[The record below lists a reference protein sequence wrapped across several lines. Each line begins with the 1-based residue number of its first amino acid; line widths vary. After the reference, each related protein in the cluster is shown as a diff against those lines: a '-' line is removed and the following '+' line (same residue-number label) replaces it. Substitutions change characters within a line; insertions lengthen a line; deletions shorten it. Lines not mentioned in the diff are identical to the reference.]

1 MKTVFSEEGEIMVQ
15 LFWAIAA
22 IFGGLSVAGGAF
34 ASHALKEN
42 LSDRALEIF
51 ETGAKYQMYHALALL
66 LVAILLLRT
75 EAGQPL
81 LTTAG
86 ISFIV
91 GILLF
96 SGSLY
101 ALSLTGIKVL
111 GAITPL
117 GGVAF
122 LIGWGCLAIAAFSAK
137 PL

>member
-1 MKTVFSEEGEIMVQ
+1 MVQ

-22 IFGGLSVAGGAF
+22 ICGGLSVAAGAF

-66 LVAILLLRT
+66 LVATLLLRT
-75 EAGQPL
+75 EGGQSL

-101 ALSLTGIKVL
+101 TLSLTGIKVL

-122 LIGWGCLAIAAFSAK
+122 LVGWGCLAIAAFSAK